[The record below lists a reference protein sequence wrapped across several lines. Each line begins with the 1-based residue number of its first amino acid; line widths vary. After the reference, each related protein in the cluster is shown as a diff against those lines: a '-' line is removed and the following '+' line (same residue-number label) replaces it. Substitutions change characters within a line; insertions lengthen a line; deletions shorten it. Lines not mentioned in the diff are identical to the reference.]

1 MHPSLR
7 APWRAFRPM
16 RQALAALAW
25 PLAAALLAGWLWAAP
40 ARAAG
45 PEQVVGMVLDVQG
58 SGELKQGAETG
69 KLQLLSYLKPGAQLR
84 LDAGA
89 HASVSHYGARLIYK
103 LSGPVL
109 AQIDADGIRVL
120 KGAAA
125 VTKSLAEKV
134 ALAALNPNMG
144 AAAFKMRAL
153 PPDVVLAAPSPK
165 TVLLTRRPQF
175 RWIAPES
182 VSYQFTLTELPSR
195 ELARVPV
202 DGAAWELPPGQQLA
216 YDKDYSW
223 TVSYTSAADGRAR
236 STSAE
241 FRVAPQ
247 ADADELLALRPD
259 AGAGVDEWVQYAA
272 ILSEFRAF
280 DDICQVKRKLAAQR
294 PELAKT
300 LGTVLMVQQRCD

>member
-7 APWRAFRPM
+7 APWRAFWPLQ
-16 RQALAALAW
+16 QALALVARA
-25 PLAAALLAGWLWAAP
+25 LAAALLAALLAAAP

-45 PEQVVGMVLDVQG
+45 PDQVVGMVLDVQG
-58 SGELKQGAETG
+58 NGELKQGADSS
-69 KLQLLSYLKPGAQLR
+69 KLQLLSYLKPGTQLR

-89 HASVSHYGARLIYK
+89 RASVSHYGARLIYK

-109 AQIDADGIRVL
+109 AQVDADGIRVL

-134 ALAALNPNMG
+134 ALAALNPNLG

-153 PPDVVLAAPSPK
+153 PPEVVLAAPSPK
-165 TVLLTRRPQF
+165 TVVLTRRPQF
-175 RWIAPES
+175 RWIAPEA
-182 VSYQFTLTELPSR
+182 VSYQLTLTELPSR
-195 ELARVPV
+195 ELARVRV
-202 DGAAWELPPGQQLA
+202 DGAAWELPRGQQLA

-241 FRVAPQ
+241 FRVAAQ
-247 ADADELLALRPD
+247 ADADELLALRPE

-272 ILSEFRAF
+272 ILSEFRAL
-280 DDICQVKRKLAAQR
+280 DDMCQVKRSLAAQR
-294 PELAKT
+294 PDLAEK
-300 LGTVLMVQQRCD
+300 LGTVLMVRQRCD